1 MFTPTSSATP
11 SANGAAPL
19 QLTIHK
25 TAPEVVQAG
34 TPITYILTV
43 KNEGLT
49 TTSSFT
55 IRDTL
60 PTGANLIAAPGGH
73 LVNVTASQPRVEW
86 PMAPL
91 PPSNSRQVQL
101 IVAAAHSL
109 INADYDLILPNA
121 ARVAGAMPVLT
132 IISQDITT
140 STLNPQTGGVLNSTD
155 GNLQINFPANA
166 LTVPIT
172 VTLTNADQLSALA
185 GFSGIAFSLTAVDNR
200 GNSVKQFV
208 QPFTLTLHYTDT
220 DWQNAGIGQE
230 SDLNLYFWNGAAW
243 VLIPPCSACHDL
255 VANTLTVQLDH
266 LTLFALRT
274 FTNQLFLPVINR

>member
-1 MFTPTSSATP
+1 M
-11 SANGAAPL
+11 
-19 QLTIHK
+19 
-25 TAPEVVQAG
+25 VQAG
-34 TPITYILTV
+34 APITYVLTV
-43 KNEGLT
+43 KNVGLT
-49 TTSSFT
+49 TVSNFT

-60 PTGANLIAAPGGH
+60 PLGANLLAAPGGH

-86 PMAPL
+86 PLGPL
-91 PPSNSRQVQL
+91 LPNDSHQVQL
-101 IVAAAHSL
+101 IVSATHSL

-121 ARVAGAMPVLT
+121 DRVAGAMPVLT

-155 GNLQINFPANA
+155 GNLQISFPANA

-172 VTLTNADQLSALA
+172 VTLTNATNLSALA
-185 GFSGIAFSLTAVDNR
+185 GFSGIAFSLNAVDNK

-208 QPFTLTLHYTDT
+208 QPFTLILHYTDA

-230 SDLNLYFWNGAAW
+230 SDLNLYFWNGQAW
-243 VLIPPCSACHDL
+243 MLIPPCSNCHDL